1 MRKKSFLLFIFLTT
15 LCFMAPAAT
24 NMKGC
29 MYVGVGKM
37 EGNPIDFWS
46 SIEFDGQDAEIN
58 VGNVFNFFAPY
69 SLSGTGNTP
78 SVTLVIP
85 GSPKLILKSQDNGES
100 FQGTLTINGKS
111 IKLWLLKVAPK
122 LKETTED
129 AEKLTEILSSPE
141 GYTSFVQLSKA
152 GGLFSVTSDFFF
164 HKDGRFGIS
173 CDTPSLQQIFE
184 NLEGTFNVEGSEV
197 KLNLDNGS
205 TISGIIYDNG
215 NYIKIPVGRK
225 DGMDMTIILIR

>member
-1 MRKKSFLLFIFLTT
+1 MRKNLFLLFIFLTT
-15 LCFMAPAAT
+15 FSFMASAAT
-24 NMKGC
+24 GMKGC
-29 MYVGVGKM
+29 RYVGVGKM
-37 EGNPIDFWS
+37 EGNPIDFWA
-46 SIEFDGQDAEIN
+46 SIEFDEQDAEIN

-69 SLSGTGNTP
+69 TLSGTGNNTF
-78 SVTLVIP
+78 VTLVIP

-100 FQGTLTINGKS
+100 FQGTLTINGKN
-111 IKLWLLKVAPK
+111 IELWLLKVANN
-122 LKETTED
+122 LKEVTED
-129 AEKLTEILSSPE
+129 AEELTEILSSPE

-173 CDTPSLQQIFE
+173 CDMPSLQQIFE
-184 NLEGTFNVEGSEV
+184 NIKGVFNVEGSEV
-197 KLNLDNGS
+197 KLRLDTGS